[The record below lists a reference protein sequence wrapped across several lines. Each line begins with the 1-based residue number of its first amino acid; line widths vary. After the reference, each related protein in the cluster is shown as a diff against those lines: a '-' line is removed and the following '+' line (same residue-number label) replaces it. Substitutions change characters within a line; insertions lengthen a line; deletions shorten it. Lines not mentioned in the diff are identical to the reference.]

1 MAQFEKKLAHVFQ
14 TGCTFGRL
22 APVSPSPRPSP
33 TRGEGETPIRES
45 RPPAPRLSH
54 QGRGKCWGSVGV
66 RRKMDAGGGAIHKH
80 PLSDVTRLP
89 SDRAGGNPWP
99 PPVHAGAGS
108 TDHKQVINT
117 GLPRAVTP
125 AQERHPR
132 TPYQVRGRPCA
143 GMTIR
148 GLDGLFS
155 QAWQLGYRTSYFIAR
170 SQLNATRLRNIT
182 DVSDVTQL

>member
-89 SDRAGGNPWP
+89 SDRAGGNPWAPRSCRGRVHRPQTSHKHRP
-99 PPVHAGAGS
+99 PESGHSGARTSPPDPVSGAGQAMRRNDDS
-108 TDHKQVINT
+108 RIGRSLFT
-117 GLPRAVTP
+117 GMAAGISDELFHRKVTT
-125 AQERHPR
+125 ERHK
-132 TPYQVRGRPCA
+132 A
-143 GMTIR
+143 
-148 GLDGLFS
+148 
-155 QAWQLGYRTSYFIAR
+155 A
-170 SQLNATRLRNIT
+170 
-182 DVSDVTQL
+182 

>member
-132 TPYQVRGRPCA
+132 TPYQVRGRA
-143 GMTIR
+143 MRRNDDSRIGRSLFTGMATGIS
-148 GLDGLFS
+148 DELFH
-155 QAWQLGYRTSYFIAR
+155 RK
-170 SQLNATRLRNIT
+170 
-182 DVSDVTQL
+182 VTTERHKAA

>member
-45 RPPAPRLSH
+45 RPSPT
-54 QGRGKCWGSVGV
+54 RGERVPSPLRGGGLGGGGSVGV

-89 SDRAGGNPWP
+89 SDRAGGNPWAPRSCRGRVHRPQTSHKHRP
-99 PPVHAGAGS
+99 PESGHSGARTSPPDPVSSAGQAMRRNDDSRIGRSLFTGMAAGIS
-108 TDHKQVINT
+108 DELFHRK
-117 GLPRAVTP
+117 VTT
-125 AQERHPR
+125 ERHK
-132 TPYQVRGRPCA
+132 A
-143 GMTIR
+143 
-148 GLDGLFS
+148 
-155 QAWQLGYRTSYFIAR
+155 A
-170 SQLNATRLRNIT
+170 
-182 DVSDVTQL
+182 